1 MGSSGINPADAFL
14 QPDDGVAISFWIISI
29 AMIAATAFFFA
40 EAGTVLS
47 HWKTTLHVGAL
58 VTLVAGVHYMYMRE
72 YWVQVHKSPIVYRYV
87 DWSIT
92 VPLQM
97 IEFNLILKA
106 AGKATSAAMF
116 WKLLLGTV
124 MMLSFGYL
132 GEILVLP
139 KVVGFAGGMCGWA
152 FFLFEIFAGEA
163 GGTAADCSP
172 AIATSFNNMR
182 LIVTVGWAIY
192 PAGYFFG
199 YLLGAVDDVYL
210 NVVYNIA
217 DFVNKIA
224 FVLACWSCA
233 KEDSP
238 QWAALSELLYKPAG
252 EGLLTADGVAA
263 GFDQQA
269 RDEAATKLIG
279 NHSYVVNDICNPIP
293 RTQTDLKRVSPACI
307 SEVDQ

>member
-1 MGSSGINPADAFL
+1 MSSTKPVASPEDAFL
-14 QPDDGVAISFWIISI
+14 QPNDGVAISFWIISI

-40 EAGTVLS
+40 EAGTVKS

-106 AGKATSAAMF
+106 AGKKVSGAMF

-124 MMLSFGYL
+124 VMLLCGYL
-132 GEILVLP
+132 GEIKAIP
-139 KVVGFAGGMCGWA
+139 AWPGFIGGMCGWA
-152 FFLFEIFAGEA
+152 FILFEIFAGEA
-163 GGTAADCSP
+163 GGAAAGCSE
-172 AIATSFNNMR
+172 AIATSFSNMR
-182 LIVTVGWAIY
+182 LIVTVGWSIY
-192 PAGYFFG
+192 PLGYLFG
-199 YLLGAVDDVYL
+199 YLLGAVDDTSL

-224 FVLACWSCA
+224 FVLSCWSCA
-233 KEDSP
+233 KIDSEEKSG
-238 QWAALSELLYKPAG
+238 ALLG
-252 EGLLTADGVAA
+252 
-263 GFDQQA
+263 
-269 RDEAATKLIG
+269 
-279 NHSYVVNDICNPIP
+279 
-293 RTQTDLKRVSPACI
+293 
-307 SEVDQ
+307 